1 MLEESIPIIQTAMT
15 GGMFLTGVY
24 WIVRTIKK
32 EKRNE
37 HNKNETIVS
46 NVT

>member
-1 MLEESIPIIQTAMT
+1 MAMT

-24 WIVRTIKK
+24 WIVRTIKRD
-32 EKRNE
+32 KRNE
-37 HNKNETIVS
+37 RNKNETTVS